1 MESRAPASMM
11 GASRKVRRSPRR
23 SGAAVLPAHGAG
35 RRRAGGATLPQARAG
50 AAPFC
55 SGTGTGW
62 GGPATP
68 PCAGRGGAALPLS
81 RTAPPRPRLGR
92 LAGPGAGWGGPAP
105 PPCRSGRSNERP
117 EQRRSRR
124 RWGRPAQWLRRPC
137 PPPASWRGPGRRL
150 LDNKYSVAALLLSCG
165 ILSAK

>member
-11 GASRKVRRSPRR
+11 GASRKVRRSTRPGCGHGRRR
-23 SGAAVLPAHGAG
+23 SGAACPRGGAAAARRRHPATGAG
-35 RRRAGGATLPQARAG
+35 R
-50 AAPFC
+50 
-55 SGTGTGW
+55 

-150 LDNKYSVAALLLSCG
+150 LDNLNKYSVAALLLSCG